1 MLGDLVT
8 YHPLIAPSL
17 MLVCGLLLAF
27 AGRRLVPLALVVSAL
42 AAGFLYGGGI
52 ISRFTDDPELLRYG
66 PWVLAL
72 VFSAAVLVLYRLAFF
87 AAGFF
92 LGLFAAGIFLPESST
107 IAAVGIAV
115 GSGAL
120 VYFFRNFVFS
130 VLTALLGA
138 SLTAT
143 GSVNLLGWTGISAGV
158 AVYWTI
164 AVGIGLFG
172 ALHQLKKGR
181 KSK

>member
-1 MLGDLVT
+1 MLGELVI
-8 YHPLIAPSL
+8 YHPLLAPGL

-27 AGRRLVPLALVVSAL
+27 AGRRLVILALVFSAL

-52 ISRFTDDPELLRYG
+52 MASFTEDPGLIKWGPVAISILLSVI
-66 PWVLAL
+66 VLI
-72 VFSAAVLVLYRLAFF
+72 LYRFAFF

-92 LGLFAAGIFLPESST
+92 LGFFLTGILLPNAS
-107 IAAVGIAV
+107 ILAAVAISLGT
-115 GSGAL
+115 GAL

-143 GSVNLLGWTGISAGV
+143 GSVNLMAWAGV
-158 AVYWTI
+158 FAGVYVYWLI
-164 AVGIGLFG
+164 AIVICFAGLIY
-172 ALHQLKKGR
+172 QLKKKR